1 MNPLIVKKWLNVII
15 NYFNFKKNA
24 MRTRKN
30 EKVDPDPTLPYL
42 IFVGLVAKVFQDNLM
57 SESMRPTVRI
67 KKKING
73 QV

>member
-1 MNPLIVKKWLNVII
+1 
-15 NYFNFKKNA
+15 

-42 IFVGLVAKVFQDNLM
+42 IFVGLAKSSDNSM
-57 SESMRPTVRI
+57 GESMRPTVRL
-67 KKKING
+67 KKING

>member
-1 MNPLIVKKWLNVII
+1 
-15 NYFNFKKNA
+15 